1 MCISVILKFLQHR
14 ILINVSGKYIKLMVN
29 YKFILSFIFTYLNHV
44 ILIIVILIK
53 LNFNQ
58 MSLVNTLSLCL
69 AINLYY
75 LLFLLT

>member
-1 MCISVILKFLQHR
+1 
-14 ILINVSGKYIKLMVN
+14 MVN